1 MGKTLHAAILPVTAM
16 QTRKRFRGF
25 SLIEVLF
32 SVFLVVV
39 CASIVAATMPV
50 ANNARARADM
60 YNKALN
66 LAQKQ
71 LETIRGRGYA
81 NATVD
86 QIYSVGLIDSTTP
99 IETNTYAFTNA
110 DSASLDEPSRI
121 LPHGTGKVL
130 VEQADLDLRRIIVT
144 VSWTVKGKTRSVQLG
159 SLIANL

>member
-1 MGKTLHAAILPVTAM
+1 M
-16 QTRKRFRGF
+16 QKRNRVKGF
-25 SLIEVLF
+25 SLVEVLF

-50 ANNARARADM
+50 ANRARADL

-81 NATVD
+81 NATVG
-86 QIYSVGLIDSTTP
+86 QIYAAGLIDSTTP
-99 IETNTYAFTNA
+99 VETNTYLFTNS

-121 LPHGTGKVL
+121 LPQGTGKVM
-130 VEQADLDLRRIIVT
+130 VEQADLDLRRVIVT
-144 VSWTVKGKTRSVQLG
+144 VTWRVNGQTKSVQLG